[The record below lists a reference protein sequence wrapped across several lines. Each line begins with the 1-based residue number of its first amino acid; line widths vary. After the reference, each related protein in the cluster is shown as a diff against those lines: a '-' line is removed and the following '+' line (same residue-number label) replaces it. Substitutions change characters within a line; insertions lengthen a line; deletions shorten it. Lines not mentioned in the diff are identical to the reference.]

1 MLVGGPVMSESAIP
15 SYMEIVDF
23 IAGGTTP
30 QAVIDYHPSA
40 AAQQRVLEL
49 ISRDQD
55 GGPTA

>member
-1 MLVGGPVMSESAIP
+1 MSESAIP

>member
-1 MLVGGPVMSESAIP
+1 MSESAIP

-49 ISRDQD
+49 IAGSRWRAD
-55 GGPTA
+55 GVNTV